1 MAWRSVCTRVNV
13 GDVIG
18 SSTPSALPKP
28 WAKAVLPAPISPA
41 RTMMSPARLQ
51 VAMADA
57 TAWVAASDG
66 ATTETVGL
74 IGAPDARGDHGPD
87 T

>member
-1 MAWRSVCTRVNV
+1 
-13 GDVIG
+13 
-18 SSTPSALPKP
+18 
-28 WAKAVLPAPISPA
+28 
-41 RTMMSPARLQ
+41 MSPARLQ
-51 VAMADA
+51 AATADA